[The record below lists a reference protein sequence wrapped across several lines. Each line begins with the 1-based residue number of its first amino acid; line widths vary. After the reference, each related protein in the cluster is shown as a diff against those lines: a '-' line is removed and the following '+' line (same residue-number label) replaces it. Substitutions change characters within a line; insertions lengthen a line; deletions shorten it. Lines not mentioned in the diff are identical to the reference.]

1 MNLLSQQSDDKH
13 FSLSKKNVEHSA
25 DWCAMWLPLLIPV
38 FEELGRYA
46 HRVFRE
52 ENELLAAEKAAAV
65 AEADQNDQVL
75 SVKEAAKLLGLRP
88 QTVYEWVKAE
98 KLTHF
103 KIGRHVRFKRGHVLA
118 ALKLQTQPDGRRK
131 YARRTTG
138 RPGRDG

>member
-1 MNLLSQQSDDKH
+1 M
-13 FSLSKKNVEHSA
+13 
-25 DWCAMWLPLLIPV
+25 

-46 HRVFRE
+46 RRVLRE
-52 ENELLAAEKAAAV
+52 EYESLAAEKAAAV
-65 AEADQNDQVL
+65 AETDRNDQVL
-75 SVKEAAKLLGLRP
+75 SVKEAAQLLGLRP

-138 RPGRDG
+138 RPSRDG